1 MLCIFSFSTLR
12 APVKRKILEEH
23 LANGNKTIEIKR
35 EGGGV
40 IKLKKS
46 KIDGEVLDLTSDNEE
61 DEDAEPDEVSD
72 TAEMENGEDETSNEQ
87 TEGSKTAAG
96 GKTTEKRVN
105 KSDKGKSGKKVIN
118 DSDNDIHDE
127 PDRCAIG
134 DQLTNLINQEL
145 NGEGSIETDDNDEME
160 VDDGESDSTM
170 GAKGDSGK
178 KEEIKVDNSK
188 DNTIVAKAKAEDE
201 TKAKDEKTVKKEMV
215 DRLAQ
220 TVPVVVKYASPEE
233 VELFN
238 LSSIEQRNVL
248 LEKSRDLDDVKKNML
263 SLQKNICQLLKII
276 VPDFDYG
283 EPEDIEQVILDFIK
297 VNDSEEEPTSSST
310 PS

>member
-1 MLCIFSFSTLR
+1 
-12 APVKRKILEEH
+12 
-23 LANGNKTIEIKR
+23 
-35 EGGGV
+35 
-40 IKLKKS
+40 
-46 KIDGEVLDLTSDNEE
+46 
-61 DEDAEPDEVSD
+61 
-72 TAEMENGEDETSNEQ
+72 
-87 TEGSKTAAG
+87 
-96 GKTTEKRVN
+96 
-105 KSDKGKSGKKVIN
+105 
-118 DSDNDIHDE
+118 
-127 PDRCAIG
+127 
-134 DQLTNLINQEL
+134 
-145 NGEGSIETDDNDEME
+145 ME

-248 LEKSRDLDDVKKNML
+248 LEKSRDLEDVKKNML
-263 SLQKNICQLLKII
+263 SLQKYICQLLKIV